1 MNIKTKACVI
11 LLTLAPGL
19 ALAGPPSTQIRD
31 LSAATGLTERQVQ
44 MVVGAHTAYAEYRTS
59 YEWAR
64 RRMVQT
70 LGPQR
75 YEDLMAGRAIE
86 LDNGQR
92 VAFNDR

>member
-1 MNIKTKACVI
+1 MNIKTKACVF
-11 LLTLAPGL
+11 LLAVVPGL

-44 MVVGAHTAYAEYRTS
+44 MVVGAHTAYAEYLTS

-64 RRMVQT
+64 QRMVKV
-70 LGPQR
+70 LGRQR
-75 YEDLMAGRAIE
+75 YQDLMAGRAIE

-92 VAFNDR
+92 VAFNDQ